1 MVDLPPL
8 VGSASRIA
16 CCVGPTPR
24 PISDGVPHQAHGLNN
39 CHGVRVHLTGPISSF
54 CGTDMPARRYD
65 PPSGHSRPWTWSW
78 QASPE
83 RVKGVSDES
92 MLVKADLHR
101 LTEQERQALLRTLG
115 GHRVKLVRQRVQ
127 ITRQLR
133 RLSSRLD
140 TIRPPAQRHRAVGIL
155 ASERVSGGDGLP
167 QPQMAR
173 HWPQAGNA
181 CFPSFGRSSVSGA
194 ALRCSLTKSCACA
207 AWQFHHHRATAA
219 PVSHQPP
226 RRR

>member
-1 MVDLPPL
+1 M
-8 VGSASRIA
+8 
-16 CCVGPTPR
+16 
-24 PISDGVPHQAHGLNN
+24 
-39 CHGVRVHLTGPISSF
+39 
-54 CGTDMPARRYD
+54 
-65 PPSGHSRPWTWSW
+65 
-78 QASPE
+78 
-83 RVKGVSDES
+83 KS

-155 ASERVSGGDGLP
+155 ASERVSGGDDLP

-181 CFPSFGRSSVSGA
+181 CFPFVWPRQCERCGA
-194 ALRCSLTKSCACA
+194 AVFVDQILCLRCVAIPSPPG
-207 AWQFHHHRATAA
+207 HGRAGESPTAA
-219 PVSHQPP
+219 ETVTAHPTRKGEVSRGVTAP
-226 RRR
+226 RSRRSLLRVAPGGSGPFSLAMTCPSRRKQFRRGRW